1 MDYNDSQSTGE
12 FEDIK
17 SEAIMA
23 LSKLINLCGL
33 TFSESRLY
41 SFMFLE
47 NNPMTLDEM
56 SQSLGM
62 SKTSMSTGVRS
73 LLDTQIVER
82 TWKKGMR
89 KDLYVAEKNLGKVF
103 SNTFIEQWNSLIN
116 NNSKSFAEML
126 KELDELSKKIDDPV
140 LLASISDYSNK
151 IKNIIFYYNILLEVF
166 EGIKHKI
173 ENDEITRSQNLE

>member
-1 MDYNDSQSTGE
+1 MINKDTPLIEE
-12 FEDIK
+12 FENIK
-17 SEAIMA
+17 SEAVMT

-62 SKTSMSTGVRS
+62 SKTTMSTGVRS

-89 KDLYVAEKNLGKVF
+89 KDLYLAENNLYKVF

-116 NNSKSFAEML
+116 NNKKSFAEML
-126 KELDELSKKIDDPV
+126 KELDELSKKTDDPI
-140 LLASISDYSNK
+140 LLDSISEYSNK
-151 IKNIIFYYNILLEVF
+151 IENIVFYYNLLLEVF
-166 EGIKHKI
+166 DGIQNKI
-173 ENDEITRSQNLE
+173 EETNNKKSQN